1 MEQNTRLQYD
11 RPAAVWTEALPIGN
25 GRLGAM
31 IYGGVER
38 ETISLNEDT
47 LWSGYPRDWNN
58 PSARQVLPE
67 VRKLVREGRYEEA
80 DQLGRQMLG
89 PYTESYLPFGDL
101 QLTFE
106 HGAACR
112 NYRRTLDL
120 ANAVHVTEY
129 NVGEVSYK
137 REVFASHPDR
147 IIAMRLTCSQPG
159 VLAFH
164 ARLDSPLRHNTAVED
179 GAFVLRG
186 TAPERVEPNYVNAD
200 RPIRYGDPEISP
212 AMAFEG
218 RLAVAETDGRVSAHG
233 DGIRVL
239 DATEAVLY
247 FSAATSFDRFDQ
259 IPGAGRPE
267 SIPAEVAASRAK
279 ADLAGALGSRYR
291 EIQARHIEDYQALF
305 NRVSL
310 RLGETAAPEG
320 LDTERRIVE
329 YGAAD
334 PGLVELLF
342 HYGRY
347 LLISSSRPG
356 TQAANLQGIWNAMTR
371 PPWSSNWTLNINAEM
386 NYWPAE
392 VCNLAECHWPLLE
405 MIGNLAENGAKTA
418 SVNYGTRG
426 WVAHHNSDIWGHT
439 APVGDFGDGDP
450 VWALWP
456 MGGVW
461 LTQHLWEHYVFGGDV
476 AYLHDFAYPIM
487 RDAAMFA
494 LDWLIEDE
502 SGYLV
507 TSPSTSPEHKFRTA
521 SGVAGISEGATM
533 DLSLIWEL
541 FTNCIE
547 AAGVLGIDEAFR
559 EELRQTR
566 ERLLPLQVGKYGQ
579 LQEWS
584 RDFEDEDVHHRH
596 TSHLVGVYP
605 GRQLSVEETP
615 ELFAAA
621 RQVLERRGDES
632 TGWSLGWR
640 VALWSRFGDGDRALR
655 LLGNML
661 RLVKD
666 GETERYNHG
675 GVYASL
681 LGAHPPFQIDGN
693 FAASAG
699 IAEMLL
705 QSHRP
710 ALVLLPALPKAWPD
724 GEIRGLR
731 ARGGFEVSL
740 RWANGKLAEA
750 KIVSTL
756 GHACRVRVGL
766 DGGTPLTVY
775 HGGVKVAVETME
787 DGDLRFETEAGAT
800 YRLIPDDRMA
810 AGEAVARP

>member
-1 MEQNTRLQYD
+1 MEQNTKLQYE
-11 RPAAVWTEALPIGN
+11 RPAAVWTEALPVGN

-31 IYGGVER
+31 VYGGVER

-58 PSARQVLPE
+58 PAARQVLPE
-67 VRKLVREGRYEEA
+67 VRKLIREGRFEEA

-89 PYTESYLPFGDL
+89 PYTESYLPLGDL

-112 NYRRTLDL
+112 SYRRTLDL
-120 ANAVHVTEY
+120 ANAVHLTEY
-129 NVGEVSYK
+129 AIGEVTYT
-137 REVFASHPDR
+137 REIFVSHPDQV
-147 IIAMRLTCSQPG
+147 IALRLTCSHPG
-159 VLAFH
+159 ALAFH
-164 ARLDSPLRHNTAVED
+164 ARLDSPLRHATTAEE
-179 GAFVLRG
+179 GVLVMRG
-186 TAPERVEPNYVNAD
+186 TAPERVEPNYVSAD
-200 RPIRYGDPEISP
+200 RPIRYGDPTVSP

-218 RLAVAETDGRVSAHG
+218 RLAVVNTDGRINVDSS
-233 DGIRVL
+233 GIHVL
-239 DATEAVLY
+239 DATESVLV
-247 FSAATSFDRFDQ
+247 FSAATSFERFDR
-259 IPGAGRPE
+259 IPGAGRTGPA
-267 SIPAEVAASRAK
+267 PAEIATARAK
-279 ADLAGALGSRYR
+279 ADLAGALTGRYSDLR
-291 EIQARHIEDYQALF
+291 ARHIEDYQALF
-305 NRVSL
+305 GRVSL
-310 RLGETAAPEG
+310 RLGESPAPEG

-329 YGAAD
+329 YGASD

-356 TQAANLQGIWNAMTR
+356 TQAANLQGIWNAITR

-405 MIGNLAENGAKTA
+405 MIGNLAENGATTA
-418 SVNYGTRG
+418 AINYGTRG
-426 WVAHHNSDIWGHT
+426 WTAHHNTDIWGQT
-439 APVGDFGDGDP
+439 APVGDYGDGDP
-450 VWALWP
+450 AWAFWP

-476 AYLHDFAYPIM
+476 AYLHDFAYPILK
-487 RDAAMFA
+487 DAALFA

-502 SGYLV
+502 SGRLV

-521 SGVAGISEGATM
+521 EGVAAISEGATM

-559 EELRQTR
+559 EELRQAR

-605 GRQLSVEETP
+605 GRQLSAEETP

-621 RQVLERRGDES
+621 RQVLVRRGDES

-666 GETERYNHG
+666 GETERYHHG

-705 QSHRP
+705 QSHLP
-710 ALVLLPALPKAWPD
+710 ALALLPALPEAWPD
-724 GEIRGLR
+724 GKVRGLR
-731 ARGGFEVSL
+731 ARGGFEVNL
-740 RWANGKLAEA
+740 RWANGRLAEA
-750 KIVSTL
+750 EIVSRL
-756 GHACRVRVGL
+756 GHACRVRAGL
-766 DGGTPLTVY
+766 GGDTPFLVY
-775 HGGVKVAVETME
+775 HGGVEVAAERTVEGETQ
-787 DGDLRFETEAGAT
+787 FATEAGET
-800 YRLIPDDRMA
+800 YRLVPQYLA
-810 AGEAVARP
+810 SGKE